1 MWPTVWVRS
10 NVICNPIYHYQFGMK
25 TCYIYIYIFIFFL
38 SLRKRDHQGNLLAY
52 IQCFCF
58 RYAKCNSIE
67 LLTHICWS
75 FRKYMKKVFRRKST
89 ITEFKIER
97 NRILSLLSFPS
108 SILDAPCRVI
118 QYFLAGFCETQVYKS
133 GWHCNSLLMRS
144 VTEFS
149 EEEKWFIS
157 LRTKR
162 KQIKARCS

>member
-1 MWPTVWVRS
+1 ML
-10 NVICNPIYHYQFGMK
+10 YL
-25 TCYIYIYIFIFFL
+25 YIYLYIFL

-67 LLTHICWS
+67 LLTHICWF

-97 NRILSLLSFPS
+97 NRILSLLSFPT
-108 SILDAPCRVI
+108 SILDALTGSSRI
-118 QYFLAGFCETQVYKS
+118 FLLVSVRHRSISLGE
-133 GWHCNSLLMRS
+133 HCNSLLMRS

-149 EEEKWFIS
+149 EEEKWFIP
-157 LRTKR
+157 LRTKG
-162 KQIKARCS
+162 KESKARCF

>member
-1 MWPTVWVRS
+1 ML
-10 NVICNPIYHYQFGMK
+10 YL
-25 TCYIYIYIFIFFL
+25 YIFIYFL

-97 NRILSLLSFPS
+97 NRILSLLSFPT
-108 SILDAPCRVI
+108 SILDAPHRFI
-118 QYFLAGFCETQVYKS
+118 PYILAGFCETQVYKS
-133 GWHCNSLLMRS
+133 GWTLQQS
-144 VTEFS
+144 VDALSYRIFRRGEMVHS
-149 EEEKWFIS
+149 
-157 LRTKR
+157 
-162 KQIKARCS
+162 IKNKKKTNQS

>member
-58 RYAKCNSIE
+58 RYAKCNSVE

-108 SILDAPCRVI
+108 SILDAPAGSSSI
-118 QYFLAGFCETQVYKS
+118 FLLVS
-133 GWHCNSLLMRS
+133 VRHRS
-144 VTEFS
+144 
-149 EEEKWFIS
+149 IS
-157 LRTKR
+157 LGDIATVCWCAQLQNFQKR
-162 KQIKARCS
+162 RNGSFH